1 MNFLDDWNKK
11 NKQTQ
16 KKAGLQSA
24 SLPAAQKAE
33 LKTPLTLTKS
43 GVVMADGK
51 GGGKLITPTLGPK
64 AAQTPLVKPMAARNA
79 QRSGQLVNTG
89 TMISDTGSNKR
100 QAPLTLT
107 KSGVVMAD
115 GKGGGKLITPTLGP
129 KAAQTPIV
137 KPMAA
142 RKAQRQLVNTGTMIS
157 DTGSNKRQV
166 PAVTTPKGKAQRT
179 VDDLPDIA
187 AFGAGNYGADKKPLQ
202 GFLARAGK
210 TVSGGAKGSLAGN
223 MDAMGVAYQAG
234 QGGRTQRNT
243 EELRDAQWAVA
254 RAKYAY
260 DTDRSPAAKSELD
273 NALTKMRAFAT
284 VLGDGAYEQALD
296 AAYDAAARFGT
307 ADLNELYNSLGNVQP
322 AQGTGVQ
329 QRAGE
334 TARDLAADV
343 QESANR
349 DIEAA
354 KTGVSK
360 FWQNAIDAGAS
371 MTQSGIDAA
380 ASAILGLRPTRLNGG
395 YALMGNVVEKRLPGA
410 MIPFAT
416 RAFGGAAME
425 AREGGGDLAEQ
436 IAYGA
441 GIGSVEVA
449 TELISNVAL
458 PFAKAYG
465 GGALDDV
472 VQRGI
477 QKAVSKLGKT
487 EAGKRAL
494 NAVLQMTASG
504 AGEGFE
510 ELVAQWAEWQ
520 MPRIYGGDVES
531 VEDNLADSLQSF
543 IIGGMSGVAGSLVSP
558 DTYRYKGG
566 ETSTAEEGQGTAYRG
581 VVPQNIEN
589 PRVGRLE
596 MSSAPYNPT
605 GTDIS
610 TIYGNQYRNQV
621 KENAIR
627 RLGIADGKPAYLAA
641 PNITKDGREYYVDVT
656 KASLNKMLYT
666 KGHEPLELERILLV
680 DNLEKAIDGSYWAE
694 SKGDRKG
701 RIQINGFD
709 TLRTSFYIDGTPYY
723 ADIKVKVVDKGSGQ
737 NPQNVAYYIEPE
749 EITSIK
755 RMDTPS
761 PTGGRHAPNIFFR
774 DNVSIYDPSVSQNIQ
789 GVNTWDMRSGA
800 EYARLPRLVDAN
812 GMDAAQRT
820 AWRQA
825 LEQMPRE
832 KQMQFEMAADIAR
845 RFGAVVQARTM
856 ADGVQGSYQDGVI
869 SIATTAVD
877 PVRQVLIHELTH
889 HMESSGLY
897 SRFSDA
903 ALQFVAED
911 MGADVDTLRRAVM
924 ADYARAGV
932 ALDEDGATREIVA
945 KFAEEKLFTDEE
957 TVRRLLARDRNL
969 FQRVYDWIRDTVAK
983 LQGTREQRRLIDAQN
998 LYERALRQ
1006 AADGTQDSGA
1016 QLLYAGENART
1027 ADLDALTR
1035 AAQMEADGTDA
1046 RTIRRE
1052 TGWFRGM
1059 DGKWRFEIDDSGM
1072 EYRRDGD
1079 ARLMEESGYRR
1090 LQELTDKWAQ
1100 NAQDQGEPLTAEEL
1114 AESEKLESEY
1124 YDRAWSEKYELADFL
1139 RHSDLFEAY
1148 PALRH
1153 TSVVFK
1159 ETMPG
1164 IGGYYDKTMDAIVLS
1179 KDLIGS
1185 PERTLVH
1192 EIQHVIQGTEE
1203 FAGGSSPN
1211 YWKYKNKD
1219 GQGYVS
1225 DRRFVEA
1232 ENRMHEAMDAMPP
1245 AVQETVRQINRAKLA
1260 QAWDEVLRLEESL
1273 YNGPYADMYSDYTQ
1287 ADFDRRARTDYFK
1300 NANTLEL
1307 YRNTAGEIEARDA
1320 ANRRGYTLE
1329 QRRQLSPDLGNEATV
1344 FADGGVGYEIKY
1356 PQYTEADIKNNS
1368 ERLRSM
1374 EAVERLS
1381 GNELG
1386 DRNVPLKDRVQAF
1399 FNSLGNNIRTDRFGD
1414 VALGNSS
1421 VRSEIRHGHTPQK
1434 VMTYAAIPS
1443 VLQNGVVVYQNV
1455 KNTHELERILV
1466 AAPVEVGAEHERMY
1480 VGVMLQRD
1488 PQNQRLYLH
1497 DVVTEKEFTTGGNG
1511 HLNTTGPNAAN
1522 GELFT
1527 TDILR
1532 NALNVKSRQ
1541 LSTGRSIEE
1550 MAREHL
1556 SDEDIAWQEHQ
1567 ERVRAARKNA
1577 ALDRLAAREEPPVR
1591 RGEGHSVDAELQR
1604 WREQDAPK
1612 SVEVPPV
1619 NTWGATFDNRV
1630 SAQQR
1635 SYAEAISDLVTQQVS
1650 RDAEDMRDG
1659 TGRYARAYWQ
1669 PESYQASDE
1678 SRLTYEQQ
1686 MEEAERVAAD
1696 RRYWEAQR
1704 RVTDSPWKNT
1714 DMAEQLAEASR
1725 ETMRQKSAGE
1735 KLIGAVESMDGIE
1748 DSIRADR
1755 ELLQMRREA
1764 REAEGMRMPETL
1776 RRLGVEPF
1784 GSEADYLGAEDLA
1797 EQVSGNERARRRI
1810 KKEVAKIP
1818 ASEKEKLFARQ
1829 LADGTISWEDVPQTV
1844 NRSTVDV
1851 LADYYRTMDTGTET
1865 QLLRDRRNLILER
1878 EEAKMPSLLGMDV
1891 RYDEGGLRESGKP
1904 SGRLARQV
1912 STLRR
1917 NLQTPARVCAT
1928 EWGAQHGRRVYET
1941 LFYPVTENNGRQID
1955 WVNSM
1960 LDRVRTFRGTDGK
1973 ARELNREER
1982 GLVQRLVETRAAG
1995 NRVQQQEQQYV
2006 EAKRNMDAARGIT
2019 VEQYLR
2025 EKGVLQEEKEQA
2037 IHAAYRVFRAKKK
2050 RGELKNTTSAA
2061 YMAETVHGYA
2071 EYEKAKDEARKELYE
2086 KVIAGE
2092 ITSRSAEARIQ
2103 EAING
2108 GERAIRYFE
2117 RLGVDWHKYED
2128 VNYNQEEIFRRGTDT
2143 DSKTQEYRDAAK
2155 AWAAAKKNRPF
2166 MSAAENV
2173 RNGEAAED
2181 AARTF
2186 GIDKSQQEYQDL
2198 QNYAAY
2204 LDAKKRVKNI
2214 AGVDAAIVDAA
2225 VKAYGTLYQELYEG
2239 INTFLTAH
2247 GYKPIGFIEGYAPHM
2262 QPETAKTAFS
2272 KALKMLGLDDTAMM
2286 LPTSISGMTA
2296 DLKPYKQYDPFFQT
2310 RYGDK
2315 TEYDI
2320 TKGFENYVYYLG
2332 NIFYHTDDIMRIRT
2346 AAKYIRK
2353 TYTSEEASEQISW
2366 AENARNFDDAAIEDF
2381 LRFNGIIRK
2390 GTQLG
2395 AGEARA
2401 MLNDY
2406 IDGLYEQIG
2415 DVSRYSEMVKYLDNY
2430 ANRLAGKQNM
2440 LDRGA
2445 EAAAGRR
2452 SLNWVNSLL
2461 GKYGGAKLAFNVSS
2475 ALNQTSQ
2482 LPMVM
2487 VENGEWTT
2495 AKAIRDFFTKSR
2507 SDFVQHSNFLKGK
2520 KGVDWILGPET
2531 GWEKFKEAGFSM
2543 TEAVDSF
2550 TSYVAVRSK
2559 YLKEIRLGASD
2570 AEAIRAADEYGRNV
2584 MGSRAR
2590 GEKPM
2595 LFDTKNP
2602 FWQIA
2607 TRFQLEAMNSWEH
2620 ITRDLPAEIRQT
2632 AKEKGKV
2639 AATGQLAGRAVRYT
2653 LAAFLINCGIGAL
2666 SGGSP
2671 VPYDILGSAAE
2682 AVGAAMGMT
2691 KNQAIATMLDGV
2703 LEAVFDQRLFGTDE
2717 PEDDEEKDWWA
2728 ALESLFGNAANDVP
2742 ILGRAAALAG
2752 IGDQT
2757 LPTADFSKVGD
2768 LVDSA
2773 RNNGILTADT
2783 LDKALTAGGEFLY
2796 GGNQL
2801 RKTVQGGM
2809 AAAQGG
2815 VYSKGKLRYQ
2825 VERTPWNVGKALLF
2839 GRSALDETEEYY
2851 AEKLK
2856 TFSEKQTAAWEK
2868 MQEAGEPGKTVE
2880 EQRQRAKESYDL
2892 IRQLSGIEKENDDD
2906 NRAAL
2911 QRQAL
2916 RESGVS
2922 DEAKAVVWYEM
2933 MASEKDRKTMDALKD
2948 ADMGEVAR
2956 VLMDMKDRRKD
2967 SQKLEIIMSSSL
2979 TDAQKGT
2986 LYLETLAGDEDKE
2999 KVTALKNAG
3008 MDAYQY
3014 LTYKT
3019 AISGLSGRTEKL
3031 YAIHTLDLSD
3041 YQKDA
3046 LYYLNG
3052 WSKKTHDDVPWLQG
3066 VSAEAAANRLALIVA
3081 HRESQPVEEPKW
3093 QQDLEGFLGTGTNG
3107 NPFTR
3112 ARLQRETSQT
3122 NPFTRARLQANIN
3135 QILYSGEQQSA
3146 AQDNPFT
3153 RARLQ
3158 REAAQQTNPFLRG
3171 RG

>member
-16 KKAGLQSA
+16 KKAGVQSA

-33 LKTPLTLTKS
+33 LKAPLTLTKS

-64 AAQTPLVKPMAARNA
+64 AAQTPLVKPMAAQNA
-79 QRSGQLVNTG
+79 QRSGRLVNTG

-142 RKAQRQLVNTGTMIS
+142 RNAQRQLVNTGTMLS

-166 PAVTTPKGKAQRT
+166 PVVTTPKGKAQRT

-187 AFGAGNYGADKKPLQ
+187 AFGAGAYGADKKPLQ

-260 DTDRSPAAKSELD
+260 DTDRSPAARSELD

-322 AQGTGVQ
+322 VQGTGVQ

-334 TARDLAADV
+334 AARDLAADV

-360 FWQNAIDAGAS
+360 FWQDAIDAGAS

-465 GGALDDV
+465 SGALDDV

-477 QKAVSKLGKT
+477 QKAVNKLGKT
-487 EAGKRAL
+487 AAGKRIL
-494 NAVLQMTASG
+494 NAILQMTASG

-543 IIGGMSGVAGSLVSP
+543 IVGGMSGVAGSLVSP

-581 VVPQNIEN
+581 MDGKWRFNEQQGVE
-589 PRVGRLE
+589 G
-596 MSSAPYNPT
+596 
-605 GTDIS
+605 D
-610 TIYGNQYRNQV
+610 
-621 KENAIR
+621 ENAQYSIHATRDLSIKNQMKEYRAGQLTGHDEFYYGETPEILDAAGLAR
-627 RLGIADGKPAYLAA
+627 RPLVMSQTDFRKSRSEKHNVPPRAMTRLAEALEDPVLSFEMGDRIGILTKDIDGDGKPLLIAVQNDVELDGERVNRIKSAYGLDNPQAWIANQIAAGKKLRIYDNEKADSFLNGFGYLAERTEDYRLGDTI
-641 PNITKDGREYYVDVT
+641 PEIRGNVNTENGGFV
-656 KASLNKMLYT
+656 
-666 KGHEPLELERILLV
+666 PLE
-680 DNLEKAIDGSYWAE
+680 
-694 SKGDRKG
+694 
-701 RIQINGFD
+701 
-709 TLRTSFYIDGTPYY
+709 
-723 ADIKVKVVDKGSGQ
+723 
-737 NPQNVAYYIEPE
+737 
-749 EITSIK
+749 
-755 RMDTPS
+755 
-761 PTGGRHAPNIFFR
+761 
-774 DNVSIYDPSVSQNIQ
+774 
-789 GVNTWDMRSGA
+789 
-800 EYARLPRLVDAN
+800 LPRLVDAN

-1260 QAWDEVLRLEESL
+1260 QDWDEVLRLEESL

-1320 ANRRGYTLE
+1320 ANCRGYTPE

-1344 FADGGVGYEIKY
+1344 FADGGVGYEIQTIGGETMPVIDTQNDTRNYATAEAYLKTLVNAEHPFSTILVDAQPVYVGKDLPGEYKSSEYTKTMKPALRTIKMQAATNLDEMLLLAENGEWRENVKPKHSKAAQNGWYRYETQFAVPVLNAKKAIDHYTVYGGTLLIRNDADGKSYLYDLLDVEKKKVISKTPFSAETHSEVTSPKPSANSIYASGENVNTNHAAARKAAQLATIERNNPFDPELGAHTWIRSAEDILTYREAIDSFGGVDDVTPDFRASDVQRTLDSGYMTVYSSY
-1356 PQYTEADIKNNS
+1356 PIELGTFVTPSRMEAQSYAGDGRVYSKRVPLDDVAWLDEVQGQYT
-1368 ERLRSM
+1368 
-1374 EAVERLS
+1374 
-1381 GNELG
+1381 G
-1386 DRNVPLKDRVQAF
+1386 P
-1399 FNSLGNNIRTDRFGD
+1399 
-1414 VALGNSS
+1414 VAQ
-1421 VRSEIRHGHTPQK
+1421 E
-1434 VMTYAAIPS
+1434 
-1443 VLQNGVVVYQNV
+1443 
-1455 KNTHELERILV
+1455 
-1466 AAPVEVGAEHERMY
+1466 
-1480 VGVMLQRD
+1480 
-1488 PQNQRLYLH
+1488 
-1497 DVVTEKEFTTGGNG
+1497 
-1511 HLNTTGPNAAN
+1511 
-1522 GELFT
+1522 
-1527 TDILR
+1527 
-1532 NALNVKSRQ
+1532 Q

-1550 MAREHL
+1550 MAEPVTAQ
-1556 SDEDIAWQEHQ
+1556 DAA
-1567 ERVRAARKNA
+1567 ERNA
-1577 ALDRLAAREEPPVR
+1577 YMERLARDENIIGDDPYTVSDAIYDERLRRLERREAPPERTAEQVTQADLDDLTRLYADQADPIGTREDRIRDTESMVTDHTAPVRKSAREKARETWSYIYRKMVDA
-1591 RGEGHSVDAELQR
+1591 GHSVSKVSEA
-1604 WREQDAPK
+1604 
-1612 SVEVPPV
+1612 V
-1619 NTWGATFDNRV
+1619 NDPYLYQFYN
-1630 SAQQR
+1630 Q
-1635 SYAEAISDLVTQQVS
+1635 
-1650 RDAEDMRDG
+1650 
-1659 TGRYARAYWQ
+1659 ARASASAGVSMIADAQTNVNAQRVGASLNDIFTPIRQRGEDYYHSFQ
-1669 PESYQASDE
+1669 MYMYDLHNIDRMSLSQNKDQAMLEARAALRDFDAGHPEVRTD
-1678 SRLTYEQQ
+1678 T
-1686 MEEAERVAAD
+1686 
-1696 RRYWEAQR
+1696 EAQ
-1704 RVTDSPWKNT
+1704 
-1714 DMAEQLAEASR
+1714 
-1725 ETMRQKSAGE
+1725 
-1735 KLIGAVESMDGIE
+1735 
-1748 DSIRADR
+1748 
-1755 ELLQMRREA
+1755 
-1764 REAEGMRMPETL
+1764 L
-1776 RRLGVEPF
+1776 RRLTEDPDPDIAEMARERLQLLRAVDR
-1784 GSEADYLGAEDLA
+1784 ADAIRDKPVFSYDVTAE
-1797 EQVSGNERARRRI
+1797 VSRERARRALREHPEFARYQQQVRTYI
-1810 KKEVAKIP
+1810 DNLMQYRVDSGLMTQENAEFLRRFYPNYVPTLRVTDGSAGAGRDRNAVRVGRTVGRARGGTEQLVPLHEALGKQTMKVVREGSKNRFGQRMLDDYIRAGESSAVNRYIQDAQEFDGSDFDPDTLNDVSNQPLAKDKVFTVFRDGRLWELTVDDTLFDALKALSPDAMESNTVTKIIRASNNLFKSLVTGYNPTFLLRNTVRDLQTAGLYTRDGRAFLRNYPRALAEIRNNGEYWQMYKALGGSYSSVFDYATGTVKEPTGRAAKLMARLESLNMATEQAPRLAEFMSVVEKGGVNSETLADALYAAADVTVNFGRSGTLGKVLNANYVPFLNPGIQGFDKLIRRVTETKGGREWAKLIGRAALLGIAPTLINALLYHDDEEWDDLRDSDKDTNYMFKLKDGIWLKIP
-1818 ASEKEKLFARQ
+1818 K
-1829 LADGTISWEDVPQTV
+1829 G
-1844 NRSTVDV
+1844 
-1851 LADYYRTMDTGTET
+1851 
-1865 QLLRDRRNLILER
+1865 R
-1878 EEAKMPSLLGMDV
+1878 ELSLLGIT
-1891 RYDEGGLRESGKP
+1891 
-1904 SGRLARQV
+1904 A
-1912 STLRR
+1912 
-1917 NLQTPARVCAT
+1917 
-1928 EWGAQHGRRVYET
+1928 
-1941 LFYPVTENNGRQID
+1941 
-1955 WVNSM
+1955 
-1960 LDRVRTFRGTDGK
+1960 DRVADAVQGK
-1973 ARELNREER
+1973 DVDLIATLN
-1982 GLVQRLVETRAAG
+1982 TMG
-1995 NRVQQQEQQYV
+1995 NQV
-2006 EAKRNMDAARGIT
+2006 APANP
-2019 VEQYLR
+2019 L
-2025 EKGVLQEEKEQA
+2025 
-2037 IHAAYRVFRAKKK
+2037 
-2050 RGELKNTTSAA
+2050 TT
-2061 YMAETVHGYA
+2061 
-2071 EYEKAKDEARKELYE
+2071 
-2086 KVIAGE
+2086 
-2092 ITSRSAEARIQ
+2092 
-2103 EAING
+2103 
-2108 GERAIRYFE
+2108 
-2117 RLGVDWHKYED
+2117 
-2128 VNYNQEEIFRRGTDT
+2128 
-2143 DSKTQEYRDAAK
+2143 
-2155 AWAAAKKNRPF
+2155 
-2166 MSAAENV
+2166 
-2173 RNGEAAED
+2173 
-2181 AARTF
+2181 
-2186 GIDKSQQEYQDL
+2186 
-2198 QNYAAY
+2198 
-2204 LDAKKRVKNI
+2204 NI
-2214 AGVDAAIVDAA
+2214 A
-2225 VKAYGTLYQELYEG
+2225 
-2239 INTFLTAH
+2239 
-2247 GYKPIGFIEGYAPHM
+2247 
-2262 QPETAKTAFS
+2262 
-2272 KALKMLGLDDTAMM
+2272 
-2286 LPTSISGMTA
+2286 
-2296 DLKPYKQYDPFFQT
+2296 
-2310 RYGDK
+2310 
-2315 TEYDI
+2315 
-2320 TKGFENYVYYLG
+2320 
-2332 NIFYHTDDIMRIRT
+2332 
-2346 AAKYIRK
+2346 
-2353 TYTSEEASEQISW
+2353 
-2366 AENARNFDDAAIEDF
+2366 
-2381 LRFNGIIRK
+2381 
-2390 GTQLG
+2390 
-2395 AGEARA
+2395 
-2401 MLNDY
+2401 
-2406 IDGLYEQIG
+2406 
-2415 DVSRYSEMVKYLDNY
+2415 
-2430 ANRLAGKQNM
+2430 
-2440 LDRGA
+2440 
-2445 EAAAGRR
+2445 
-2452 SLNWVNSLL
+2452 
-2461 GKYGGAKLAFNVSS
+2461 S
-2475 ALNQTSQ
+2475 A
-2482 LPMVM
+2482 
-2487 VENGEWTT
+2487 
-2495 AKAIRDFFTKSR
+2495 
-2507 SDFVQHSNFLKGK
+2507 
-2520 KGVDWILGPET
+2520 
-2531 GWEKFKEAGFSM
+2531 
-2543 TEAVDSF
+2543 
-2550 TSYVAVRSK
+2550 
-2559 YLKEIRLGASD
+2559 
-2570 AEAIRAADEYGRNV
+2570 
-2584 MGSRAR
+2584 
-2590 GEKPM
+2590 
-2595 LFDTKNP
+2595 
-2602 FWQIA
+2602 
-2607 TRFQLEAMNSWEH
+2607 
-2620 ITRDLPAEIRQT
+2620 
-2632 AKEKGKV
+2632 
-2639 AATGQLAGRAVRYT
+2639 
-2653 LAAFLINCGIGAL
+2653 
-2666 SGGSP
+2666 
-2671 VPYDILGSAAE
+2671 
-2682 AVGAAMGMT
+2682 
-2691 KNQAIATMLDGV
+2691 
-2703 LEAVFDQRLFGTDE
+2703 
-2717 PEDDEEKDWWA
+2717 
-2728 ALESLFGNAANDVP
+2728 
-2742 ILGRAAALAG
+2742 
-2752 IGDQT
+2752 
-2757 LPTADFSKVGD
+2757 

-2773 RNNGILTADT
+2773 LLDPDSPGRTWYGGDIESQRLQSYAPGQRYDSSTDVFSKAVGGALGISPKKLNYVLDQYTGVVGDFLLPLLTPQAERGMFAKAFTTDVVTNNRVSGDFFDEADELAYAKNGGDETAAVVSRFWSKQQSACSDLWKEIREVEASDLSDKEKRQKTRELKAVVTGIQKNALAVEETYRAAAEKYLRQGMETDDAYRAT
-2783 LDKALTAGGEFLY
+2783 NKECFGAEYALQTYNKDVYERAKSAKTNGVSYDDFYTYYFGTKGIKATGEKSAATQKFEFLQNSGMTLSAQAEIY
-2796 GGNQL
+2796 FADMASDKTLEQQAELETDASITPEQFYRYKVASSGMT
-2801 RKTVQGGM
+2801 RK
-2809 AAAQGG
+2809 A
-2815 VYSKGKLRYQ
+2815 
-2825 VERTPWNVGKALLF
+2825 
-2839 GRSALDETEEYY
+2839 
-2851 AEKLK
+2851 
-2856 TFSEKQTAAWEK
+2856 EK
-2868 MQEAGEPGKTVE
+2868 MQA
-2880 EQRQRAKESYDL
+2880 
-2892 IRQLSGIEKENDDD
+2892 IN
-2906 NRAAL
+2906 
-2911 QRQAL
+2911 
-2916 RESGVS
+2916 
-2922 DEAKAVVWYEM
+2922 
-2933 MASEKDRKTMDALKD
+2933 
-2948 ADMGEVAR
+2948 
-2956 VLMDMKDRRKD
+2956 
-2967 SQKLEIIMSSSL
+2967 SL
-2979 TDAQKGT
+2979 D
-2986 LYLETLAGDEDKE
+2986 
-2999 KVTALKNAG
+2999 
-3008 MDAYQY
+3008 
-3014 LTYKT
+3014 LTY
-3019 AISGLSGRTEKL
+3019 A
-3031 YAIHTLDLSD
+3031 
-3041 YQKDA
+3041 QKDA
-3046 LYYLNG
+3046 LYYAEGWAQSTIGQAPWHNG
-3052 WSKKTHDDVPWLQG
+3052 YSGGYTASSG
-3066 VSAEAAANRLALIVA
+3066 
-3081 HRESQPVEEPKW
+3081 
-3093 QQDLEGFLGTGTNG
+3093 G
-3107 NPFTR
+3107 NPFLRGTASNPFLR
-3112 ARLQRETSQT
+3112 ASGSVTAQT
-3122 NPFTRARLQANIN
+3122 NPFLRA
-3135 QILYSGEQQSA
+3135 SA
-3146 AQDNPFT
+3146 QRSSALTNPFLRT
-3153 RARLQ
+3153 GGKQ
-3158 REAAQQTNPFLRG
+3158 STTQTNPFLRG